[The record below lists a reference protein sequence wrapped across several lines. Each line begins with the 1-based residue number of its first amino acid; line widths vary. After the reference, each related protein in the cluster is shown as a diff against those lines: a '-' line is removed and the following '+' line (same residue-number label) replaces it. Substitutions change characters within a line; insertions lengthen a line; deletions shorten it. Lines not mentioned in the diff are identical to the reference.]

1 VSPRR
6 APSAPPAIA
15 GYTYVSLLGSGGF
28 ADVFLY
34 EQARPRRRVAVKV
47 LLQDMLSTGARQQ
60 FDAEANLMA
69 QLSTHPSIVTIYEA
83 AIATDG
89 RPYLA
94 MEYCSRPNLGASYR
108 REQMGVAEVLRI
120 GIQVAGAVET
130 AHRAGILHR
139 DIKPAN
145 ILVTEYNRPALTD
158 FGISAT
164 TDGGALPAEGMSIP
178 WSPPESFDMPPR
190 SGLTTDVWALAATI
204 YSLLASR
211 SPFEIPGGANSGADL
226 ISRIERAPLPRIG
239 RADVPD
245 SLERVLSTAMAKS
258 EGARYSTV
266 LAFARALQQVQTE
279 LQLAVTP
286 VDVLED
292 VLVTDADDD
301 DDDPGTRIRSIV
313 SIDPTARGVSD
324 ATVRPN
330 RSLSPQPEAMPLP
343 DRFVSAAPDAM
354 VEALS
359 PLRDRPVA
367 PRTDSAVWG
376 APPGT
381 PAIDT
386 TIRRP
391 DADAAEP
398 SPELESAGSRRR
410 VGGWIATIVLVVVLG
425 VAGFVVLRT
434 GSPQT
439 ASPAAPPT
447 DVQPVDPVGTI
458 VPAATGLAGSVAG
471 SSVTFT
477 WTNPTPQADDSYL
490 WRLPDDFGE
499 GAYAPVTATSVS
511 VPVSSGG
518 KTCLEV
524 LIVRSGKSSI
534 EPARACVP

>member
-1 VSPRR
+1 
-6 APSAPPAIA
+6 
-15 GYTYVSLLGSGGF
+15 VSLLGSGGF

-34 EQARPRRRVAVKV
+34 EQERPRRRVAVKV

-94 MEYCSRPNLGASYR
+94 MEYCSRPNLGVSYR
-108 REQMGVAEVLRI
+108 REQMGVADALRI

-164 TDGGALPAEGMSIP
+164 TDGAATQAEGMSIP
-178 WSPPESFDMPPR
+178 WSPPESFAVPSS
-190 SGLTTDVWALAATI
+190 SGLTADVWALAATI
-204 YSLLASR
+204 YSLLAGR

-226 ISRIERAPLPRIG
+226 ISRIERAPLSRIG

-245 SLERVLSTAMAKS
+245 SLERVLATAMAKS
-258 EGARYSTV
+258 AAARYSTA
-266 LAFARALQQVQTE
+266 LAFARALQQIQTE

-292 VLVTDADDD
+292 VLVTDAADD

-313 SIDPTARGVSD
+313 SIDPTAPSASD
-324 ATVRPN
+324 TTIRPT
-330 RSLSPQPEAMPLP
+330 RSPARPTAAISPP
-343 DRFVSAAPDAM
+343 DRFVSPPM
-354 VEALS
+354 PTS
-359 PLRDRPVA
+359 
-367 PRTDSAVWG
+367 
-376 APPGT
+376 PPGVEGADPFRDPSEARGTGSAAWSSPPPT
-381 PAIDT
+381 PAIDA
-386 TIRRP
+386 TIRRAEGEAPESEAGP
-391 DADAAEP
+391 DDE
-398 SPELESAGSRRR
+398 GSRRR
-410 VGGWIATIVLVVVLG
+410 VVGWVAAGVLVVVLG
-425 VAGFVVLRT
+425 VVGFVVLRA
-434 GSPQT
+434 GAPQT
-439 ASPAAPPT
+439 GNPAAIQT

-458 VPAATGLAGSVAG
+458 VPAPTSLVGSVTG
-471 SSVTFT
+471 SSVTFA
-477 WTNPTPQADDSYL
+477 WTDPSPQATDTYL
-490 WRLPDDFGE
+490 WRLPDNFGD
-499 GAYAPVTATSVS
+499 GAYTPVAATTVS
-511 VPVSSGG
+511 VPVSATG
-518 KTCLEV
+518 KTCIEV

>member
-1 VSPRR
+1 MSPRR
-6 APSAPPAIA
+6 APSAPPAIG

-83 AIATDG
+83 AIAADG

-94 MEYCSRPNLGASYR
+94 MEYCSRPNLGATYR
-108 REQMGVAEVLRI
+108 REQMGVAEALRI

-158 FGISAT
+158 FGISVT

-190 SGLTTDVWALAATI
+190 SALTTDVWALAATI

-226 ISRIERAPLPRIG
+226 ISRIERTPLPRIG

-258 EGARYSTV
+258 EAGRYSTA

-292 VLVTDADDD
+292 VLVTDTDDD

-313 SIDPTARGVSD
+313 SIDPTAPGFSD

-330 RSLSPQPEAMPLP
+330 RSPSSQPVPMPLL
-343 DRFVSAAPDAM
+343 DRFVSAAPDAT
-354 VEALS
+354 VGALS
-359 PLRDRPVA
+359 PLRDRPAA
-367 PRTDSAVWG
+367 PSRDPAVWG
-376 APPGT
+376 APPGS

-398 SPELESAGSRRR
+398 PPELEVAGSRRR
-410 VGGWIATIVLVVVLG
+410 IGAWVAAFVLVVVLG
-425 VAGFVVLRT
+425 VAGFAVLRA
-434 GSPQT
+434 GFPQT
-439 ASPAAPPT
+439 ASPAAPAT
-447 DVQPVDPVGTI
+447 DVQPIDPIGAI
-458 VPAATGLAGSVAG
+458 VPAATGLAGSVNG

-477 WTNPTPQADDSYL
+477 WANPSPQADDSYL
-490 WRLPDDFGE
+490 WRVPDDFGE
-499 GAYAPVTATSVS
+499 GAYAPVSAASVS
-511 VPVSSGG
+511 VPASSGG